1 MQQSLMKKR
10 LIQTA
15 IIAVIVLGLWA
26 APAEAHAALFS
37 LTDIA
42 ANAIAWAI
50 NGLGYIIATVVSK
63 LIGLFA
69 GITAFTIDLNRNI
82 ISSVFVS
89 DGWTITRDIANLGF
103 VLIAIVIAIATIAR
117 YQQYTAKSLLVRLIA
132 AAILVNFSLVI
143 AGFILDFTQVL
154 TDFFLSRIMSGD
166 TDGLARALTGAF
178 APQKFLTTPATDFES
193 QAAGAFSIVLAAIV
207 NLGASIV
214 FLTITLI
221 TIAAL
226 GVMFVVRYLW
236 ITFLLVIAPITWLF
250 YVIPSM
256 SGEFKR
262 WWGNF
267 IKWTFF
273 APAVSFFLYL
283 SLVMAGT
290 LTAEQSVSA
299 AVPQSLVDILKN
311 GLNAI
316 VLAGL
321 MLGGIIVAQS
331 MGIAG
336 ASGAMKV
343 VQGIGTGARNGIQK
357 WAGNR
362 AGAVTQKF
370 AQTKAGVAL
379 QRQAEKLGKS
389 ATSIGKPVKTK
400 TLWNPANWTSENLSQ
415 KAKNAAL
422 GITGTRAAASAVG
435 AGLGATSGAL
445 KKSAGSKTIEPLSLA
460 GSVSRG
466 IAEGVGLFKKKP
478 EAKKD
483 EEKSIEEL
491 DKDIEGLN
499 ETLIDL
505 KNKGIDTKAIDGQI
519 KSKRN
524 IMFKKQRENYETEW
538 KSKDID
544 ALNEEIGKIYQAP
557 KVVKLDVNGVI
568 SIDDN
573 TKFNTAIDEFVK
585 GKKEADGTPVP
596 GAGID
601 QLREATKE
609 IDDQIKMIPAN
620 PSGAERIKKERLT
633 AMQIKLG
640 SKSTEKQ
647 YAAQTLLKIRE
658 EQEKAEKQ
666 REKALGS
673 STGGEE
679 KPKIIPTT
687 TEAEFK
693 QAVEDP
699 NRK

>member
-1 MQQSLMKKR
+1 MHQPLMKNR
-10 LIQTA
+10 
-15 IIAVIVLGLWA
+15 IIKLLPVFVITLGLWA

-50 NGLGYIIATVVSK
+50 NGLGYIIATVVSQ

-69 GITAFTIDLNRNI
+69 GIAAFTIDMNRDI

-103 VLIAIVIAIATIAR
+103 VLVAIIIAIATIAR

-132 AAILVNFSLVI
+132 AAILVNFSLVL
-143 AGFILDFTQVL
+143 AGFVLDFSQVV

-178 APQKFLTTPATDFES
+178 APQKYLTTPAADFES
-193 QAAGAFSIVLAAIV
+193 QVAGGFSIVLGAIV

-226 GVMFVVRYLW
+226 GIMFVVRYLW

-250 YVIPSM
+250 YVVPSL

-262 WWGNF
+262 WWSNF

-299 AVPQSLVDILKN
+299 AVPQSLVDVLKN

-357 WAGNR
+357 WAGNKGS
-362 AGAVTQKF
+362 AYTQKL
-370 AQTKAGVAL
+370 AQTRAGVAL

-389 ATSIGKPVKTK
+389 ATAIGKPVKTK
-400 TLWNPANWTSENLSQ
+400 TLWNPANWTAENLSN
-415 KAKNAAL
+415 KTKNAAL

-435 AGLGATSGAL
+435 AGLGAASGTL

-478 EAKKD
+478 EAKGD
-483 EEKSIEEL
+483 LDKSVEEL

-505 KNKGIDTKAIDGQI
+505 KNKGIDTKAVEGQI

-538 KSKDID
+538 KSKDIKD
-544 ALNEEIGKIYQAP
+544 LNEGIGKIYRDPQA
-557 KVVKLDVNGVI
+557 VKLNVNGVI
-568 SIDDN
+568 AINDN
-573 TKFNTAIDEFVK
+573 TKFNKDISEFIS
-585 GKKEADGTPVP
+585 GTKKADGTSVP

-609 IDDQIKMIPAN
+609 IDDQLNTIVAN

-633 AMQIKLG
+633 AMKTKID
-640 SKSTEKQ
+640 SKTTEKQ
-647 YAAQTLLKIRE
+647 YAAQALLKIRE
-658 EQEKAEKQ
+658 DQEKAEQQ
-666 REKALGS
+666 RKKALNS
-673 STGGEE
+673 DKGGEE
-679 KPKIIPTT
+679 KKEPLI
-687 TEAEFK
+687 
-693 QAVEDP
+693 VSP
-699 NRK
+699 NEVSFEEVKTGG